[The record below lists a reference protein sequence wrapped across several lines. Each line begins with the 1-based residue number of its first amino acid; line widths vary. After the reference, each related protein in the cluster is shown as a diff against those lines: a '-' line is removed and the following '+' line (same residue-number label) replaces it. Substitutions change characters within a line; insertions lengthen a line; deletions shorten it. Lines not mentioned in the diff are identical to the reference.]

1 MKRLYIPVIFV
12 LTAVIVGNCS
22 TAIVGNFFGKTPVQ
36 ESGLKAH
43 WNFDKLTQNN
53 EKTPDTSGNGLHGR
67 IHGQQLVEGVIGSAM
82 KFEGLDQI
90 IEIGNLGLSA
100 PATVAFWFKT
110 DDLFRDRRLFSQV
123 EGVESQAGALR
134 LDGVQVE
141 IWDGK
146 DWLVLIDRQM
156 KIKEW
161 MHLAVVF
168 EPDGKTYGYLNGK
181 RQHLV
186 RCGFDFNG
194 VKAAI
199 GAQFLNKNGNI
210 YTGCMDDFI
219 IYSQALSADEIRSLY
234 LLLR

>member
-1 MKRLYIPVIFV
+1 MKRLYISIIIVLAAAIF
-12 LTAVIVGNCS
+12 GNC
-22 TAIVGNFFGKTPVQ
+22 FGKTSVQ

-43 WNFDKLTQNN
+43 WNFEELTQNN
-53 EKTPDTSGNGLHGR
+53 VKTPDTSGNGLHGR
-67 IHGQQLVEGVIGSAM
+67 IHGQKLVEGIIGSAM

-90 IEIGNLGLSA
+90 VEIGDLGLHA

-123 EGVESQAGALR
+123 EGAESQAGALR

-141 IWDGK
+141 VWDGT
-146 DWLVLIDRQM
+146 DWQVLIDHQM

-186 RCGFDFNG
+186 RCSFDFNG

-199 GAQFLNKNGNI
+199 GAPFLNKTGNTF
-210 YTGCMDDFI
+210 TGCIDDFR
-219 IYSQALSADEIRSLY
+219 IYSQALSTDEIRSLY
-234 LLLR
+234 LKR